1 MLVSA
6 LLGVLDTPGMQIENF
21 IFKASTLITT
31 KLFEPY
37 FQYKLT
43 APFVLFR
50 EHV

>member
-6 LLGVLDTPGMQIENF
+6 LLGVHDTPGMQIEIL

-31 KLFEPY
+31 RLFEPY

-43 APFVLFR
+43 APLVLIR